1 MLGVHW
7 MVDNGLQYCC
17 CSVVKSC
24 PTVCDLMDCSTP
36 GFSVLHHL
44 LEFVQ
49 THVHCVDDVIQTSHP
64 LSPPSPLTFNL
75 SQHWGLFQSIPSQL
89 SLNQVAKVIGASA
102 SVLPMNVWGWFPLGL
117 TGLISWQSKGLA
129 RVFSNTTVWK
139 HQFFGSQP
147 SLWSNSYICTW
158 LLEKPQP
165 WLYWPL
171 STQWCLCFL
180 ICCLGLSKLF
190 FQGASIF

>member
-36 GFSVLHHL
+36 GFPVLHHL

-89 SLNQVAKVIGASA
+89 FESGGQSYWSFSFSPSNEYL
-102 SVLPMNVWGWFPLGL
+102 
-117 TGLISWQSKGLA
+117 GLISFIVDWFWSPGSPRDSQES
-129 RVFSNTTVWK
+129 SPTP
-139 HQFFGSQP
+139 QFESINSLVLSLLYGSTLT
-147 SLWSNSYICTW
+147 SGHDCWRNHSFDYID
-158 LLEKPQP
+158 
-165 WLYWPL
+165 
-171 STQWCLCFL
+171 LCWHSDVSAF
-180 ICCLGLSKLF
+180 
-190 FQGASIF
+190 